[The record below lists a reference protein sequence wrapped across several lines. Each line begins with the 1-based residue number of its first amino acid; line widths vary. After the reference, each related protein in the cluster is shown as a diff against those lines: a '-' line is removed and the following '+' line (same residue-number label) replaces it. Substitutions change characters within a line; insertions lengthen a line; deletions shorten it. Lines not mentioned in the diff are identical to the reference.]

1 MPFALTSSLGGAFG
15 SHLVVRGFLLNA
27 AMADFARRPDENGR
41 PVANRVEPGKRPAT
55 SMTPAIVLDQKGG
68 LVAVLGSA
76 GGARIPAYVVQ
87 GVAGLVDWALP
98 PRPRPSRPRMWWAFP
113 TGAEVE
119 STDLLTPLEARGQ
132 TVTVRPMRS
141 DSAMIMVQPTLQG
154 AADKRREGA
163 VAGD

>member
-1 MPFALTSSLGGAFG
+1 
-15 SHLVVRGFLLNA
+15 
-27 AMADFARRPDENGR
+27 MADFARRPDENGR

-55 SMTPAIVLDQKGG
+55 SMTPAFVLDQNGR
-68 LVAVLGSA
+68 LLAVVGSA

-98 PRPRPSRPRMWWAFP
+98 PAKAIALPHVVGIPA
-113 TGAEVE
+113 GAEVE
-119 STDLLTPLEARGQ
+119 SSDLVAPLEARGQ

-141 DSAMIMVQPTLQG
+141 DSAVIVVQPALHG

-163 VAGD
+163 VASD